1 MYRQHIIYIL
11 LMEEGK
17 ETSICLNCYLCLY
30 RPSWYRVPSSQPCS
44 IWFFHAA
51 LLSILSFF
59 YQFGCVSLSC
69 ICFYYCSLLLLLL
82 CAFPVALC
90 IFGAYFEASL
100 VKTVTGA
107 VMRWRTVY
115 TRMQLAL
122 LIDSWSW
129 ILK

>member
-1 MYRQHIIYIL
+1 MIFSYCAFVNFVIFLPIR
-11 LMEEGK
+11 
-17 ETSICLNCYLCLY
+17 LCLIIVY
-30 RPSWYRVPSSQPCS
+30 LFC
-44 IWFFHAA
+44 
-51 LLSILSFF
+51 
-59 YQFGCVSLSC
+59 
-69 ICFYYCSLLLLLL
+69 YCLLLLLL